1 MEAYKKELEEYNKSV
16 ASTLEKVD
24 SWCSS
29 VKLNIWILAISL
41 IAIFNFSIGVFNP
54 QLYFRNLNKNCSKIF
69 NIHFLICVWICAF
82 LYFGWVM
89 KWDPAKNKNVN
100 AISNIIILHFF
111 HVRLPLPLID
121 ALIFFFPSPP
131 ARDFFYVIIRAGLH
145 RSSFNYDFKKNNVVL
160 IYYGWIIRNRHH
172 KLKSIFL

>member
-29 VKLNIWILAISL
+29 VKLNIRILAISL

-54 QLYFRNLNKNCSKIF
+54 QLYFRNLNKNSNIYLIHVCYFASSNIF
-69 NIHFLICVWICAF
+69 NIHFLTCVWICAF

-100 AISNIIILHFF
+100 AISNIILHYF

-131 ARDFFYVIIRAGLH
+131 ARDFFYVIIRVGFA
-145 RSSFNYDFKKNNVVL
+145 SFFFQLWLFKK
-160 IYYGWIIRNRHH
+160 
-172 KLKSIFL
+172 

>member
-69 NIHFLICVWICAF
+69 NIHFLTCVWKCAF

-100 AISNIIILHFF
+100 AISNIILHYF

-121 ALIFFFPSPP
+121 ALIFFSLHHRPEI
-131 ARDFFYVIIRAGLH
+131 FFMSSSELGLH
-145 RSSFNYDFKKNNVVL
+145 HSSFNYDFLKNNAML

-172 KLKSIFL
+172 KLKSIFS

>member
-69 NIHFLICVWICAF
+69 NIHFLTWVWICAF

-89 KWDPAKNKNVN
+89 KWDPAKN
-100 AISNIIILHFF
+100 AIYNIILHFF

-121 ALIFFFPSPP
+121 ALIFFFPFTTGQ
-131 ARDFFYVIIRAGLH
+131 RFFLCHHQSWVA
-145 RSSFNYDFKKNNVVL
+145 SFFFQLWLFKK
-160 IYYGWIIRNRHH
+160 
-172 KLKSIFL
+172 